1 MSANVGRAHRSL
13 AQSVLELYPDEAAR
27 LFDDAPPAEVA
38 ALLDDQP
45 AARSVQVLERLSP
58 DQGALVL
65 AAVSPATAKKLLRTF
80 SPHRAAALL
89 ARLDREQREA
99 RLAQLDPALAHELRS
114 LTEYPADTAGGLMEP
129 RVVAFRP
136 SSTVREVIRRLRSL
150 RRTGVQDVFLVD
162 ERGRLLGSVS
172 LQDIVLAALDERLD
186 ELVKSRPVFV
196 TATASRDEVV
206 SELETHR
213 VGSLPVVDFDG
224 RLIGVLRQQELIN
237 AARQDATADLL
248 TMVGVSADERALST
262 PMFAVKKRLPWL
274 QINLL
279 TAFLAAAVVGIFEGT
294 IAKFTALAVLLPV
307 VAGQSGNTG
316 AQALAVTMRGLAL
329 REIRTS
335 HWVRVVM
342 KELAVGAA
350 NGVAVALTTSVAVY
364 IWSQS
369 LGLALVIAI
378 SMVISMTAAGF
389 AGAAIPVIL
398 AKLNQDPANSGSI
411 ILTTVTDVVGFL
423 SFLGI
428 ATLFASMLPG

>member
-1 MSANVGRAHRSL
+1 MSANIGRAHKSL

-27 LFDDAPPAEVA
+27 LFEDAPAADIA
-38 ALLDDQP
+38 ALLDDEP
-45 AARSVQVLERLSP
+45 AGRSVQVLERLSP

-65 AAVSPATAKKLLRTF
+65 AGMSPATAKKLLRTF

-99 RLAQLDPALAHELRS
+99 RLAQLDPALANELRS

-186 ELVKSRPVFV
+186 ELVKARPVFV

-262 PMFAVKKRLPWL
+262 PLFAVKKRLPWL

-279 TAFLAAAVVGIFEGT
+279 TAFLAASVVGIFEGT
-294 IAKFTALAVLLPV
+294 IAQFTALAVLLPV

-335 HWVRVVM
+335 HWLRVVM
-342 KELAVGAA
+342 KELAVGAV

-364 IWSQS
+364 IWSRS

-398 AKLNQDPANSGSI
+398 AKLSQDPANSGSI
-411 ILTTVTDVVGFL
+411 ILTTITDVVGFF

-428 ATLFASMLPG
+428 ATLLMSML